1 MTHGLNQ
8 GLGRL
13 SKKGVN
19 LVYTVRSGEEEEEE
33 KEEVEAKSYCSP
45 KSQQVVHSFHFL
57 P

>member
-33 KEEVEAKSYCSP
+33 KEEVEAKTYCSP